1 MGSKANVS
9 RGQTLSDICTDL
21 FSLVLY
27 LQESRDSDQPDALHE
42 RIVSLFASLE
52 EEARGLSIPDADLQ
66 DARYALVA
74 LLDETIG
81 WASRLEQEFFK
92 NNVAG
97 EEFFNKLEQI
107 EEAKG
112 RNAVLEVYYICLALG
127 FEGRHFRTPERLQA
141 SIEEL
146 RQILGQ
152 ESVGKLSPHAERPQE
167 TILRS
172 GGIPRWLPWASAAAG
187 VVVVVLVF
195 VFLRIRIAGW
205 ASGVIGRIQGL
216 LQ

>member
-1 MGSKANVS
+1 MGSEASVA

-27 LQESRDSDQPDALHE
+27 LRESRDSDQPGALHE
-42 RIVSLFASLE
+42 KIVSLFASLE
-52 EEARGLSIPDADLQ
+52 EEARGLSMPDADLQ

-81 WASRLEQEFFK
+81 WASRLEQELFK

-97 EEFFNKLEQI
+97 EEFFAKLEQI
-107 EEAKG
+107 KGAKG

-127 FEGRHFRTPERLQA
+127 FEGRHFRTPEKLQA
-141 SIEEL
+141 HIEEI
-146 RQILGQ
+146 RRILGQ

-167 TILRS
+167 TVLRS
-172 GGIPRWLPWASAAAG
+172 GGIPRWVPWASAAAG
-187 VVVVVLVF
+187 AVVVVLVF

-205 ASGVIGRIQGL
+205 ASGVIGRIQAF